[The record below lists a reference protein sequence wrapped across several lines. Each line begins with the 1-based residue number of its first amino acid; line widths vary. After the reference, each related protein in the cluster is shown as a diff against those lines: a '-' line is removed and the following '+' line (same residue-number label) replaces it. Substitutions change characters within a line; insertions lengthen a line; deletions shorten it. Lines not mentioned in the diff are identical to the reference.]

1 MKHEGTLS
9 NGFKYVVDDDVLDD
23 MELIDAMEQ
32 SQGDD
37 PLKVSKVIT
46 MVLGDEQK
54 QAFYGSIRNEAGR
67 VPVEQAVELFTELI
81 ESLGDAGKN

>member
-1 MKHEGTLS
+1 MKKGKLS
-9 NGFKYVVDDDVLDD
+9 NGFEYEIDENVLDD

-46 MVLGDEQK
+46 MVLGKEQRK
-54 QAFYGSIRNEAGR
+54 SFYDSIRNEDKR
-67 VPVEQAVELFTELI
+67 VPVEKAVELFTELI
-81 ESLGDAGKN
+81 ESLGDEGKN

>member
-1 MKHEGTLS
+1 MKKGKLS
-9 NGFKYVVDDDVLDD
+9 NGFEYAVDVAVLDD

-46 MVLGDEQK
+46 MILGEEQK
-54 QAFYGSIRNEAGR
+54 KAFYDSVRDENNR
-67 VPVEQAVELFTELI
+67 VPVEKTVELFTELI
-81 ESLGDAGKN
+81 ESLGDEGKN

>member
-1 MKHEGTLS
+1 MKKGKLS
-9 NGFKYVVDDDVLDD
+9 NGFEYEIDENVLDD

-46 MVLGDEQK
+46 MVLGKEQK
-54 QAFYGSIRNEAGR
+54 KSFYDSIRNEDNR
-67 VPVEQAVELFTELI
+67 VPVEKAVELFTELI
-81 ESLGDAGKN
+81 ESLGDEGKN

>member
-1 MKHEGTLS
+1 MKKGKLS
-9 NGFKYVVDDDVLDD
+9 NGFEYEIDENVLDD

-46 MVLGDEQK
+46 MVLGKEQK
-54 QAFYGSIRNEAGR
+54 KSFYDSIRNEDKR
-67 VPVEQAVELFTELI
+67 VPVEKAVELFTELI
-81 ESLGDAGKN
+81 ESLGDEGKN

>member
-1 MKHEGTLS
+1 MKRGKLS
-9 NGFKYVVDDDVLDD
+9 NGFEYEIDENVLDD

-46 MVLGDEQK
+46 MVLGKEQK
-54 QAFYGSIRNEAGR
+54 KSFYDSIRNEDKR
-67 VPVEQAVELFTELI
+67 VPVEKAVELFTELI
-81 ESLGDAGKN
+81 ESLGDEGKN